1 MSAQL
6 SIEDYVKQQAMVVEQ
21 AFADVWAEL
30 PETIQPTLREAM
42 DYSLMAGG
50 KRLRPTLMFAAA
62 ESLGAAPERVMK
74 AAIAV
79 ELIHTYSLI
88 HDDLPAMDDDDL
100 RRGKPTNHVVYGEA
114 MAILAGDGLLTHAF
128 HLVASIG
135 EQADT
140 DPLAVLQVVR
150 ELSRFAG
157 PAGMVG
163 GQAADIAGGVTEIDQ
178 LTAIHHR
185 KTGDLIVFS
194 LRAAGLLCGANPTQL
209 QALEQY
215 GRNIGLAFQIQDDVL
230 DLVGEQE
237 KLGKPVKSD
246 EVSEKT
252 TYPML
257 IGFDACEQW
266 IAKLTQDAEAG
277 LHEAKLAN
285 PGRLIALGQWLMKR
299 DH

>member
-1 MSAQL
+1 MEAHVQ
-6 SIEDYVKQQAMVVEQ
+6 IEEYVKQQAKWIER
-21 AFADVWAEL
+21 AFADVWAAL
-30 PETIQPTLREAM
+30 PETIQPVLREAM

-62 ESLGAAPERVMK
+62 ESLGVAAERVRK
-74 AAIAV
+74 AALAV

-128 HLVASIG
+128 HLVASVA
-135 EQADT
+135 EQEAV
-140 DPLAVLQVVR
+140 DPRAVLQVVR
-150 ELSRFAG
+150 ELSAYAG

-163 GQAADIAGGVTEIDQ
+163 GQAADMAGGVTELDQ

-194 LRAAGLLCGANPTQL
+194 LRAAGLLCGANPIQL
-209 QALEQY
+209 DALEQY

-230 DLVGEQE
+230 DLIGEEE

-266 IAKLTQDAEAG
+266 IAKLTREAEDG
-277 LHEAKLAN
+277 LRAAN
-285 PGRLIALGQWLMKR
+285 FVNPSRLIALGQWLMKR